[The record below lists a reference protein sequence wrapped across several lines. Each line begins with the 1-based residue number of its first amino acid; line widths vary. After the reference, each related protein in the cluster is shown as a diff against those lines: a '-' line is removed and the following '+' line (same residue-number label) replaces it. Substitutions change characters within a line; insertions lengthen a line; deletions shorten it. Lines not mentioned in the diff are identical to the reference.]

1 MRKLALDDDIL
12 LNIEKPARYIGHEV
26 NSVMKDKNAVDIRFA
41 MCFPEVYEV
50 GMSHLGIQI
59 LYDMFNR
66 REDTWCERVYS
77 PWIDLDKIMR
87 EKHIPLFALES
98 QDPVKDFDFLGI
110 TLQFEMCYTNV
121 LQVLDLSGIPLH
133 SEDRTLED
141 PFVIGGGP
149 CVYNTEP
156 LAEFFDMFYIGEGE
170 VVYDELLEAY
180 KKWKRAGKSRKEFLE
195 MAAEIEGIYVPS
207 FYDVTYKEDGTIES
221 FLPNNPHAKE
231 KIKRVVAADMSQ
243 TTYPLKPVV
252 PFIKVTQD
260 RAVLEIQRGCIR
272 GCRFCQAGMVYR
284 PTRPRDINMLKETAR
299 AMLKNT
305 GHEEITLSSLSSSD
319 YTHLE
324 GLVNF
329 LIDEFK
335 GNSGGQK
342 YNSIVVDAE
351 NHKVI
356 DILPSRFEND
366 LIRYF
371 SQFQS
376 KTDVKYFVCDMNPH
390 FREVAKACFPKA
402 VIVADRFHVIRQV
415 YWAMERVRKNEQNK
429 LSSRFRK
436 YFKRSR
442 RLLMR
447 PMEKLSG
454 EEADKLALM
463 FEIAPR
469 LADAYRL
476 KNEFLEVIHSD
487 SSKTG
492 KPKLVDWLTAVEV
505 MDSPEFDDCTKAYR
519 NWFQEI
525 LNSMDVPWSNGFIE
539 GCNNKTKVLK
549 RVCFGMRNF
558 SNFRKRIL
566 FCHT

>member
-1 MRKLALDDDIL
+1 MLNKDYTAKLLDLVDVIITKVENFSEEVHVYLELPRIKHRCPACGALTDRVHDYRMQIIKDVPLGRTTLLHLRKRRYRCDCGKRFFEKNTFLPRYCRSTSRLVAKIITAFHETVSASKIGTQFNVSGATAMRYFKYVSFRQTKL
-12 LNIEKPARYIGHEV
+12 
-26 NSVMKDKNAVDIRFA
+26 
-41 MCFPEVYEV
+41 PEV
-50 GMSHLGIQI
+50 
-59 LYDMFNR
+59 
-66 REDTWCERVYS
+66 
-77 PWIDLDKIMR
+77 
-87 EKHIPLFALES
+87 
-98 QDPVKDFDFLGI
+98 
-110 TLQFEMCYTNV
+110 
-121 LQVLDLSGIPLH
+121 LS
-133 SEDRTLED
+133 
-141 PFVIGGGP
+141 
-149 CVYNTEP
+149 
-156 LAEFFDMFYIGEGE
+156 
-170 VVYDELLEAY
+170 
-180 KKWKRAGKSRKEFLE
+180 
-195 MAAEIEGIYVPS
+195 
-207 FYDVTYKEDGTIES
+207 
-221 FLPNNPHAKE
+221 
-231 KIKRVVAADMSQ
+231 
-243 TTYPLKPVV
+243 
-252 PFIKVTQD
+252 
-260 RAVLEIQRGCIR
+260 
-272 GCRFCQAGMVYR
+272 
-284 PTRPRDINMLKETAR
+284 
-299 AMLKNT
+299 
-305 GHEEITLSSLSSSD
+305 
-319 YTHLE
+319 
-324 GLVNF
+324 
-329 LIDEFK
+329 IDEFK

-342 YNSIVVDAE
+342 YNSIIVDAE
-351 NHKVI
+351 KHKVI
-356 DILPSRFEND
+356 DILPNRFEND

>member
-1 MRKLALDDDIL
+1 MLNKDYTAKLLDLVDVIITKVENFSEEVHVYLELPRIKHRCPACGALTDRVHDYRMQIIKDVPLGRTTLLHLRKRRYRCDCGKRFFEKNTFLPRYYRSTSRLVAKIITAFHETVSASKIGTQFNVSGATAMRYFKYVSFRQTKL
-12 LNIEKPARYIGHEV
+12 
-26 NSVMKDKNAVDIRFA
+26 
-41 MCFPEVYEV
+41 PEV
-50 GMSHLGIQI
+50 
-59 LYDMFNR
+59 
-66 REDTWCERVYS
+66 
-77 PWIDLDKIMR
+77 
-87 EKHIPLFALES
+87 
-98 QDPVKDFDFLGI
+98 
-110 TLQFEMCYTNV
+110 
-121 LQVLDLSGIPLH
+121 LS
-133 SEDRTLED
+133 
-141 PFVIGGGP
+141 
-149 CVYNTEP
+149 
-156 LAEFFDMFYIGEGE
+156 
-170 VVYDELLEAY
+170 
-180 KKWKRAGKSRKEFLE
+180 
-195 MAAEIEGIYVPS
+195 
-207 FYDVTYKEDGTIES
+207 
-221 FLPNNPHAKE
+221 
-231 KIKRVVAADMSQ
+231 
-243 TTYPLKPVV
+243 
-252 PFIKVTQD
+252 
-260 RAVLEIQRGCIR
+260 
-272 GCRFCQAGMVYR
+272 
-284 PTRPRDINMLKETAR
+284 
-299 AMLKNT
+299 
-305 GHEEITLSSLSSSD
+305 
-319 YTHLE
+319 
-324 GLVNF
+324 
-329 LIDEFK
+329 IDEFK

-342 YNSIVVDAE
+342 YNSIIVDAE
-351 NHKVI
+351 KHKVI
-356 DILPSRFEND
+356 DILPNRFEND